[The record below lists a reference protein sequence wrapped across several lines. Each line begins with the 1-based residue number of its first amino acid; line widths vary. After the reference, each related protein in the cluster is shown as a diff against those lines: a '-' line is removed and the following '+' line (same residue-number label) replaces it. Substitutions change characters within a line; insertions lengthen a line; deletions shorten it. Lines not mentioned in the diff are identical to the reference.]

1 MANFSLPDFRFELDS
16 IVVRT
21 DALTSTFVG
30 KGALASAVNHLKHN
44 CGVLTWGTAHDM
56 RMALEYRLKYGS
68 WTERG
73 LNFCLGNSGTTHV
86 EFVEA

>member
-1 MANFSLPDFRFELDS
+1 MANFYLPDFRFELDS
-16 IVVRT
+16 IVIRT
-21 DALTSTFVG
+21 DGLTSTFIG
-30 KGALASAVNHLKHN
+30 PGALADAVNHLNYN
-44 CGVLTWGTAHDM
+44 CGIRTWGTAYDM